1 MSNVHEKMNQF
12 RTWVDVD
19 VNNSPIRKE
28 IRDRINNDMEKSSP
42 QILKEIRQYSPYRP
56 HLSRLANTR
65 LDCLKVDHTLAGN
78 ATALLAC
85 IKFKKLLKKDPK

>member
-12 RTWVDVD
+12 RNWVDVD

-28 IRDRINNDMEKSSP
+28 IRDRINNDMEKNSP
-42 QILKEIRQYSPYRP
+42 QILKGLEQYSPYRP
-56 HLSRLANTR
+56 HLSRLANTK

-85 IKFKKLLKKDPK
+85 IKFKKLLKKNPK